1 MSKTV
6 IYFSLILRER
16 EEKKNQ
22 IFRTSEMGDK
32 TTKMRIAQDMKRFRE
47 KYSHPVQVR
56 VFNVLKHWIDQHFY
70 DFGSDH
76 DLQHK
81 LNMFLDSIHG
91 KSMKKWVECISKI
104 VQRRVRKTFFKADIP
119 QPSFWKKRT
128 ERGAIQWKI
137 QCLTNMCPLT
147 LAWLPF
153 GAHSC
158 TAHQMKIFAQEF
170 EPDSYFCDWTC
181 VHLITSWHQ

>member
-1 MSKTV
+1 
-6 IYFSLILRER
+6 
-16 EEKKNQ
+16 
-22 IFRTSEMGDK
+22 MGDK

-104 VQRRVRKTFFKADIP
+104 VQRRVSKTIYVSKNSSKNSSKI
-119 QPSFWKKRT
+119 SSKNSSKNSSKHLSKNLSKKSLKNL
-128 ERGAIQWKI
+128 EKLQ
-137 QCLTNMCPLT
+137 
-147 LAWLPF
+147 
-153 GAHSC
+153 
-158 TAHQMKIFAQEF
+158 
-170 EPDSYFCDWTC
+170 DSYISVNVDTN
-181 VHLITSWHQ
+181 LGS

>member
-1 MSKTV
+1 MKRAIIVNFVFQKLKNKLHSKNIPTD
-6 IYFSLILRER
+6 IFFSRFER
-16 EEKKNQ
+16 KVGEKKQ
-22 IFRTSEMGDK
+22 IFRTLEMGDK

-104 VQRRVRKTFFKADIP
+104 VQRRVRKTIFKADIS
-119 QPSFWKKRT
+119 Q
-128 ERGAIQWKI
+128 
-137 QCLTNMCPLT
+137 
-147 LAWLPF
+147 
-153 GAHSC
+153 
-158 TAHQMKIFAQEF
+158 
-170 EPDSYFCDWTC
+170 
-181 VHLITSWHQ
+181 